1 MPQWRSQLTKIFVPV
16 MGDISPQEDLKLKC
30 DSQSLAFYSDIA
42 SFMSKNIPGYG
53 FMSLLDVGA
62 RTAAGA
68 ALLRAIF
75 HPRSFARLK
84 LHPVTAL
91 DIDAAAI
98 AAARTEY
105 LDLEYIT
112 DNVANYKGKRSW
124 DIVLSSHT
132 IEHVPDP
139 EGFLAALE
147 AVAGKYLI
155 VACPISEEKPFE
167 PGHIH
172 SFDFQFFEKHG
183 FSHFEAYRSLHW
195 HKCLA
200 GIAMKRIGP

>member
-1 MPQWRSQLTKIFVPV
+1 VTKIFFPATA
-16 MGDISPQEDLKLKC
+16 GISPLEDLKLKC
-30 DSQSLAFYSDIA
+30 ESQSLSFYSDIA
-42 SFMSKNIPGYG
+42 SFMSRNITGYG

-62 RTAAGA
+62 RTAVGA
-68 ALLRAIF
+68 ALLRAIH

-91 DIDAAAI
+91 DIDAAAM
-98 AAARTEY
+98 ASARAEY
-105 LDLEYIT
+105 RDLEYIT
-112 DNVANYKGKRSW
+112 DDVANYKGKRRW

-147 AVAGKYLI
+147 AVAGKYVI
-155 VACPISEEKPFE
+155 VACPIAEEKPFE
-167 PGHIH
+167 PGHLH
-172 SFDFQFFEKHG
+172 RFDFQFFEKRG

-200 GIAMKRIGP
+200 GIAMKRMGS